1 MIIIIITIIIVIV
14 GNINGYL
21 INGYINTQV
30 AVYHGCFRHV
40 YHLISLMLAYIYNSY
55 IYIYIL
61 IYILIYIYIYVCLYS
76 QSLMFIYPYWVY
88 TELNGYLNTNYI
100 LCKWLY
106 QYTHIAI

>member
-1 MIIIIITIIIVIV
+1 MIYIYIMIIIITIIIIV

-55 IYIYIL
+55 IYMYIL
-61 IYILIYIYIYVCLYS
+61 IY
-76 QSLMFIYPYWVY
+76 MFI
-88 TELNGYLNTNYI
+88 
-100 LCKWLY
+100 
-106 QYTHIAI
+106 

>member
-1 MIIIIITIIIVIV
+1 MIIIITIIIIV

-55 IYIYIL
+55 IYMYIL
-61 IYILIYIYIYVCLYS
+61 IYICLYS